1 MPAVSGLL
9 SLGGQIG
16 LANQDE
22 WVSEFQDTILV
33 RNSRG
38 LNAGTTLFG
47 LMSKLRNEPAETT
60 EYKWFERDPV
70 TREVFVHNTGTA
82 HDAAATTILVDTG
95 TGTGMATS
103 DQVNGI
109 VQIGAILRTSSGE
122 LLRVTGVTTGSTST
136 SLSVTRGF
144 GGTGAVGSGL
154 ANNDAL
160 VIVTL
165 GKNEGAS
172 PINPVYETPTTLWNY
187 IQTFNSAVHLT
198 NAFKA
203 SKLRTD
209 IEGPLRER
217 RVQALE
223 RIARDI
229 ELAYF
234 FGRKPATP
242 ISDSNGRVWYTGGIV
257 EAVDNISGTTVA
269 QKLNGN
275 TSSGVALATFNDWLA
290 SFLTL
295 GSDAK
300 LAFCGPRAYAA
311 ISNFANSASNGF
323 RITGQETVF
332 GMNITTINTP
342 FGELS
347 LAMHPLFKEIGSYND
362 WMIVVDLALIVQ
374 KVMEPLFLEPN
385 IQTPGSDSYMEQF
398 RAKYGLK
405 LKFAEAFGYAY
416 GLQKIN
422 AT

>member
-1 MPAVSGLL
+1 
-9 SLGGQIG
+9 
-16 LANQDE
+16 
-22 WVSEFQDTILV
+22 
-33 RNSRG
+33 
-38 LNAGTTLFG
+38 
-47 LMSKLRNEPAETT
+47 MSKLRNEPAETT

-70 TREVFVHNTGTA
+70 TREVFIDNASTA
-82 HDAAATTILVDTG
+82 YTSATTSIVVDNG
-95 TGTGMATS
+95 AD

-109 VQIGAILRTSSGE
+109 VQVGAILRTSSGE
-122 LLRVTGVTTGSTST
+122 LMRVSAVTTGSTET
-136 SLSVTRGF
+136 TLTVTRGF
-144 GGTGAVGSGL
+144 GSTTASATGV
-154 ANNDAL
+154 ANNDTL

-165 GKNEGAS
+165 GKDEGAS
-172 PINPVYETPTTLWNY
+172 PINPVYETPSTLVNY
-187 IQTFNSAVHLT
+187 VQTFNSAVHLT

-234 FGRKPATP
+234 FGRKAANGYVSGT
-242 ISDSNGRVWYTGGIV
+242 NGRVWYTGGVV
-257 EAVDNISGTTVA
+257 EAVDNIGGTVA

-275 TSSGVALATFNDWLA
+275 AGSGVALATFNEWLS

-300 LAFCGPRAYAA
+300 LAFCGPKAYAA
-311 ISNFANSASNGF
+311 MSNFANSASNGF

-362 WMIVVDLALIVQ
+362 WMIIVDLALIVQ

>member
-70 TREVFVHNTGTA
+70 TREVFIDNASTA
-82 HDAAATTILVDTG
+82 YTSATTSIVVDNG
-95 TGTGMATS
+95 AD

-109 VQIGAILRTSSGE
+109 VQVGAILRTSSGE
-122 LLRVTGVTTGSTST
+122 LMRVSAVTTGSTET
-136 SLSVTRGF
+136 TLTVTRGF
-144 GGTGAVGSGL
+144 GSTTASATGV
-154 ANNDAL
+154 ANNDTL

-165 GKNEGAS
+165 GKDEGAS
-172 PINPVYETPTTLWNY
+172 PINPVYETPSTLVNY
-187 IQTFNSAVHLT
+187 VQTFNSAVHLT

-234 FGRKPATP
+234 FGRKAANGYVSGT
-242 ISDSNGRVWYTGGIV
+242 NGRVWYTGGVV
-257 EAVDNISGTTVA
+257 EAVDNIGGTVA

-275 TSSGVALATFNDWLA
+275 AGSGVALATFNEWLS

-300 LAFCGPRAYAA
+300 LAFCGPKAYAA
-311 ISNFANSASNGF
+311 MSNFANSASNGF

-362 WMIVVDLALIVQ
+362 WMIIVDLALIVQ

>member
-16 LANQDE
+16 LSNQDE

-70 TREVFVHNTGTA
+70 TREVFIDNASTA
-82 HDAAATTILVDTG
+82 YTSSSTSIVVDNG
-95 TGTGMATS
+95 AD

-109 VQIGAILRTSSGE
+109 AQVGTILRTSTGE
-122 LLRVTGVTTGSTST
+122 LMRVSAVTTGATET
-136 SLSVTRGF
+136 TLTVTRGF
-144 GGTGAVGSGL
+144 GSTTASLTGL
-154 ANNDAL
+154 ANNDTL

-165 GKNEGAS
+165 GKDEGSS
-172 PINPVYETPTTLWNY
+172 PINPVYETPSTLVNY

-234 FGRKPATP
+234 FGRKASGGFVSGT
-242 ISDSNGRVWYTGGIV
+242 NGRVWYTGGIV
-257 EAVDNISGTTVA
+257 EAVDNSSSGTVA
-269 QKLNGN
+269 QKLNGLAG
-275 TSSGVALATFNDWLA
+275 TGVALSVFNDWLA

-300 LAFCGPRAYAA
+300 LAFCGPKAYAA

-374 KVMEPLFLEPN
+374 KVMEPMFLEPN
-385 IQTPGSDSYMEQF
+385 IQTPGADSYMEQF

-422 AT
+422 A

>member
-9 SLGGQIG
+9 SLGSQIAG
-16 LANQDE
+16 GTGYNSDE

-38 LNAGTTLFG
+38 LNAGTSLFG
-47 LMSKLRNEPAETT
+47 LMSKLKNEPSETL
-60 EYKWFERDPV
+60 EFKWFERDPV
-70 TREVFVHNTGTA
+70 TRTVYADG
-82 HDAAATTILVDTG
+82 AALVG
-95 TGTGMATS
+95 ATS
-103 DQVNGI
+103 IVVDDGQSSPGPIGGI
-109 VQIGAILRTSSGE
+109 VQVGTILRSSSGE
-122 LLRVTGVTTGSTST
+122 LIRVTAFTNNAADTTLT
-136 SLSVTRGF
+136 VERGF
-144 GGTGAVGSGL
+144 GSSTAVAL
-154 ANNDAL
+154 TDNEAL
-160 VIVTL
+160 VVVTL
-165 GKNEGAS
+165 GQGEGAS
-172 PINPVYETPTTLWNY
+172 PVSAVYEAPTTLTNY
-187 IQTFNSAVHLT
+187 IQTFNSAVNIT

-234 FGRKPATP
+234 FGRKAFSTSS
-242 ISDSNGRVWYTGGIV
+242 INGSGRAYYTGGIV
-257 EAVDNISGTTVA
+257 ASVDAIGASPE
-269 QKLNGN
+269 QKLNGQGG
-275 TSSGVALATFNDWLA
+275 TGVSLATFNSWLS

-300 LAFCGPRAYAA
+300 LAFCGPKAYSA
-311 ISNFANSASNGF
+311 ISNYANSGSNGF
-323 RITGQETVF
+323 RITSQETVF

-347 LAMHPLFKEIGSYND
+347 LAMHPLFKEIGTYND
-362 WMIVVDLALIVQ
+362 WMVVVDLALIVQ

-385 IQTPGSDSYMEQF
+385 IQTPGSDAYQEQF

-405 LKFAEAFGYAY
+405 LKFAQAFAYAY
-416 GLQKIN
+416 GLQKI
-422 AT
+422 TT